1 MVDKNED
8 VILNISNMTTK
19 KNIELKT
26 NEIPNYSNIKN
37 NKAKKKSSLYKENK
51 NKDNFYSIDEKENE
65 LFKNSPNY
73 TNHKNIGLQNESI
86 YPIKIKKMAKT
97 DIIIKEDDC
106 KKNNYILHNS
116 STDYTDIENKI
127 IKGNTNTKNND
138 INKYI
143 CDICKKVYRIKNSF
157 QKHLIT
163 HEKKKYICTNCNAR
177 FSVFSKLKRHL
188 LIHSD
193 KKDFKCPLCNIAF
206 NLKYNLKVHMRIHN
220 NEKPYICGH
229 PGCFAKFA
237 QLNNLTT
244 HSKTHNNLSIKEEK
258 EKNILLNF
266 HENIIKFNSKTKKL
280 NTKLSELNKIA
291 LNYNKINF

>member
-19 KNIELKT
+19 KNIEIKS
-26 NEIPNYSNIKN
+26 NEISNYSNIKN
-37 NKAKKKSSLYKENK
+37 NKINKRSYLHKENK
-51 NKDNFYSIDEKENE
+51 AKDNFYSIEEKENE
-65 LFKNSPNY
+65 LFRNNTKNN
-73 TNHKNIGLQNESI
+73 KLQNESI
-86 YPIKIKKMAKT
+86 YPIKIKKMAT
-97 DIIIKEDDC
+97 SDIIIKEDDS

-127 IKGNTNTKNND
+127 IKEYKKEKNNKND
-138 INKYI
+138 KYV
-143 CDICKKVYRIKNSF
+143 CDICQKVYTIKNSF

-163 HEKKKYICTNCNAR
+163 HEKKKYICTKCNAR
-177 FSVFSKLKRHL
+177 FSVYSKLKRHL

-193 KKDFKCPLCNIAF
+193 KKDFKCPTCNLAF

-244 HSKTHNNLSIKEEK
+244 HSKIHNNNSTKEEK
-258 EKNILLNF
+258 EKNIVLNF
-266 HENIIKFNSKTKKL
+266 HENIIKFNCKTKKI
-280 NTKLSELNKIA
+280 NAKLLELNKIA
-291 LNYNKINF
+291 LNDI